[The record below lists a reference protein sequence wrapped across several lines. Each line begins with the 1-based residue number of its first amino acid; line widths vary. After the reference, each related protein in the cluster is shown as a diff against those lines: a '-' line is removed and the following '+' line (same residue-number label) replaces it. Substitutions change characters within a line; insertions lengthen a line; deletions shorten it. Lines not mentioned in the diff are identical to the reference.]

1 VEAAL
6 WTVAVTVA
14 AVAIALAVVE
24 VVHRVIRRLGNRSV
38 LLRELTEHAHR
49 PFQVAVV
56 LVACQAAVRS
66 SAGEF
71 PGRAVVLHLLVLAA
85 IAGFAWLVAALL
97 LVSEDLA
104 LARFR
109 TDVPDNRRARKL
121 HTQVVMLRRV
131 TVAGIV
137 VLTAGVMLMT
147 FPHVR
152 TVGASVLA
160 SAGVIGVVAALAAQS
175 VLGNV
180 FAGLQLTFSDAVRL
194 DDVVVVEGE
203 WGRVEELTLSYVVVQ
218 VWDDRR
224 LILPTSY
231 FTTKPFQNWTRTRA
245 AVLGTAEFDL
255 DWSVPVTEMREELR
269 RFVEGSE
276 LWDGRVCVLQ
286 VTEATG
292 GMIQVRALVS
302 AADAPTLWDLRCLV
316 REHLVDWIRQH
327 HPDALPRMRADLA
340 ADGAFWPTPR
350 PTIPTPRTPTSDRAP
365 RDGAAR
371 DGAAR
376 DGAARDGAARDGA
389 VRDGGGRDSDGQDG
403 AARDGARRDGARR
416 DGAARDGAVRDGD
429 GWDGAAR
436 DSGGRDGV
444 AHDRAAGDGA
454 GRDAAGRGRAVR
466 DGAAP
471 DDDARVF
478 GGSDDGDS
486 RAEAFVGPDD
496 NARTDPADP
505 PPAPPA
511 PSEPER
517 ASAGE
522 PARPTPPA

>member
-1 VEAAL
+1 MEAAL

-24 VVHRVIRRLGNRSV
+24 VVHRVIRRLGKRSV

-121 HTQVVMLRRV
+121 HTQVVMLRRL

-340 ADGAFWPTPR
+340 ADGTLWPTTR
-350 PTIPTPRTPTSDRAP
+350 PTIPAPRTPSDRAP
-365 RDGAAR
+365 WDGAARDGAFRDGAAR
-371 DGAAR
+371 DGGGR
-376 DGAARDGAARDGA
+376 DGAA
-389 VRDGGGRDSDGQDG
+389 
-403 AARDGARRDGARR
+403 RDGARR

-429 GWDGAAR
+429 GWDGTAR
-436 DSGGRDGV
+436 DSGGRDGA

-496 NARTDPADP
+496 NARTDPAAP
-505 PPAPPA
+505 PPAPPAPPA
-511 PSEPER
+511 PSEPEP
-517 ASAGE
+517 APAGE